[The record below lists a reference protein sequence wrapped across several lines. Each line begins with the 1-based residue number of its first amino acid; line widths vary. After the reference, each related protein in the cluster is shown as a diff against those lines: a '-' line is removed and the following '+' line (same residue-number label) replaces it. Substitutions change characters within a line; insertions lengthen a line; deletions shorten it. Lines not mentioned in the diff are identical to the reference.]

1 MRYHTKNFLL
11 YEIVIFSRSGEN
23 MGNNSKISSGMN
35 ECALDALLKLNELTN
50 LALKKKTINAY
61 HACKSKVDNTVNTK
75 QMMKIL
81 DSLDIPHELR
91 RTYNNVDN
99 ISLIYI
105 KYKYAPN
112 GVKHWVTKYEDKI
125 YDSIPTPSVIEANKF
140 FKINPAY
147 VFSLALNLTI

>member
-1 MRYHTKNFLL
+1 
-11 YEIVIFSRSGEN
+11 
-23 MGNNSKISSGMN
+23 MGNSSKISTGIN

-50 LALKKKTINAY
+50 LVLEEKTINAY
-61 HACKSKVDNTVNTK
+61 HTCKSKIDNTVNTK
-75 QMMKIL
+75 QMMEIL

-91 RTYNNVDN
+91 RTYDNVDN

-105 KYKYAPN
+105 RYKHAPN

-125 YDSIPTPSVIEANKF
+125 YDSIPTPSAIEANEF

-147 VFSLALNLTI
+147 AFSMALNLTI